1 MKTKEICIQGLMIAL
16 VTVATMFFQIPVS
29 ATQGYIHLGDSMI
42 LLTSIFFGWRYGM
55 IAGGVGSALA
65 DILSGYAHWA
75 PFTLIIKGLM
85 GFIIGKVAGYANS
98 EKAFFNGR
106 NFIASILG
114 LVWMI
119 VGYFFGGAVLKGS
132 LAVAATSI
140 PENIVQAIGGYVIFV
155 VVGFAL
161 YKGKITKYI
170 SVK

>member
-1 MKTKEICIQGLMIAL
+1 MTTKEICIQSLMIAL

-85 GFIIGKVAGYANS
+85 GLLIGKVAGSSNT
-98 EKAFFNGR
+98 KKGFFNGR
-106 NFIASILG
+106 NILGSVAG

-119 VGYFFGGAVLKGS
+119 IGYFFGGALLKGS
-132 LAVAATSI
+132 FIVAATSI
-140 PENIVQAIGGYVIFV
+140 PENIVQAIGGFIIFA

-170 SVK
+170 SIK